1 MNIWLYYHLI
11 ILDDGLI
18 FNLLELW
25 IQNRVDLHLLLLLFL
40 GLTRLLSLIP
50 YVRGYE
56 EGLVGDDI
64 HRVLL
69 ELISNLGVEGWTSFV
84 ILVSTDLQEVL
95 RLLPALT
102 LWLLM
107 RL

>member
-25 IQNRVDLHLLLLLFL
+25 VQNRVDLNLLLL
-40 GLTRLLSLIP
+40 GLTRLLFLIP
-50 YVRGYE
+50 SVGGYE
-56 EGLVGDDI
+56 EGLVGNDI
-64 HRVLL
+64 DRVLL
-69 ELISNLGVEGWTSFV
+69 ELISNLGVEGRASFV

-95 RLLPALT
+95 
-102 LWLLM
+102 
-107 RL
+107 